1 MIHAVNNFVTTGLG
15 TRTESSRAVVSLTTS
30 PVSSFLAMSTCISK
44 PPLTK
49 ASASPQATDQV
60 MVVVVVVVDH
70 LALFLR
76 TPHTSCTLIP
86 CRFHAVMDTSSL
98 SFFMQHI
105 RDLLPPHLVAVQPS
119 HACLLGMEGPSDHA
133 ASTGQVLLQ
142 DPIARPWALRLFGT

>member
-1 MIHAVNNFVTTGLG
+1 MKHAVSNFVTTGRG
-15 TRTESSRAVVSLTTS
+15 TRAESGRAVVSLTTS
-30 PVSSFLAMSTCISK
+30 PVSSLLAMSTCISK

-60 MVVVVVVVDH
+60 MVVVVVVDH
-70 LALFLR
+70 LALFLH
-76 TPHTSCTLIP
+76 TPHTSCTLIA
-86 CRFHAVMDTSSL
+86 CRFHAVMHTSSL

>member
-30 PVSSFLAMSTCISK
+30 PVSSLLAMSTCISK

-60 MVVVVVVVDH
+60 MVVVVVVDH
-70 LALFLR
+70 LALFLH
-76 TPHTSCTLIP
+76 TPHTSCTLIA
-86 CRFHAVMDTSSL
+86 CRFHAVMHTSSL

>member
-1 MIHAVNNFVTTGLG
+1 MIHAVNDFVTTGLG
-15 TRTESSRAVVSLTTS
+15 TRIESSRAVVSLTTS
-30 PVSSFLAMSTCISK
+30 PVSSLLAMSTCISK

-60 MVVVVVVVDH
+60 MVVVDH
-70 LALFLR
+70 LAVFLH

-98 SFFMQHI
+98 SFFMEHI

-119 HACLLGMEGPSDHA
+119 HACLLGMEGPSVHA

>member
-30 PVSSFLAMSTCISK
+30 PVSSLLAMSTCISK

-60 MVVVVVVVDH
+60 MVVVVVVDH
-70 LALFLR
+70 LALFLH
-76 TPHTSCTLIP
+76 TPHTSCTLIA
-86 CRFHAVMDTSSL
+86 CRFHAVMHTSSL

-133 ASTGQVLLQ
+133 ASTGQALLQ